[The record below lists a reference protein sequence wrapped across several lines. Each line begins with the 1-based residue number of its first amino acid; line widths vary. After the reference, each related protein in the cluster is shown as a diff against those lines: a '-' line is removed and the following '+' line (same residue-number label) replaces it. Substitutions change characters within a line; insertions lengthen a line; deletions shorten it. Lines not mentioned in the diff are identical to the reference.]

1 MRKLAPLK
9 NKICLIGGKGDVVL
23 ESAIYLN
30 NNNQLFKIILIED
43 NKIVTE
49 KFSNIIYKYS
59 LKNFNGILNKI
70 KELEINKILI
80 IGYVDFPKF
89 NQIKFDIKSK
99 LFLTKNYF
107 LNSES
112 SQTKIF
118 KSLLMTKNIKLISP
132 IKYLSELVASPIDQ
146 IRFKDFDKY
155 RKILMDNNV
164 ILKKISSINIG
175 QSVILNGNRI
185 LVLENFKGTDE
196 MINLFNNTT
205 SYNDLIFIKF
215 KKSNQINEIDF
226 PVIGKDTIKNL
237 IKIKIKAIIL
247 FKNQTLIVNKA
258 ECIKLI
264 KKNKI
269 NLIII

>member
-1 MRKLAPLK
+1 M
-9 NKICLIGGKGDVVL
+9 
-23 ESAIYLN
+23 
-30 NNNQLFKIILIED
+30 
-43 NKIVTE
+43 
-49 KFSNIIYKYS
+49 
-59 LKNFNGILNKI
+59 
-70 KELEINKILI
+70 
-80 IGYVDFPKF
+80 
-89 NQIKFDIKSK
+89 KSK

-118 KSLLMTKNIKLISP
+118 KSLLMTKNIKLLSP
-132 IKYLSELVASPIDQ
+132 IKYLQELIISPIEQ
-146 IRFKDFDKY
+146 IKFKDFDKY
-155 RKILMDNNV
+155 KKILANN
-164 ILKKISSINIG
+164 ISDIKKISSINIG

-185 LVLENFKGTDE
+185 LALENFKGTDV
-196 MINLFNNTT
+196 MIALFNNST

-226 PVIGKDTIKNL
+226 PVIGIDTIKNL

-247 FKNQTLIVNKA
+247 FKNQTLIVNKV

>member
-1 MRKLAPLK
+1 MVPLN

-23 ESAIYLN
+23 EAAISLN
-30 NNNQLFKIILIED
+30 NNNQLYRIIIIEE
-43 NKIVTE
+43 NKLVSK
-49 KFSNIIYKYS
+49 KFSNIVYKYS
-59 LKNFNGILNKI
+59 LKNFTGILKKI

-80 IGYVDFPKF
+80 IGYVVLPKF
-89 NQIKFDIKSK
+89 NQIKFDMKSK

-118 KSLLMTKNIKLISP
+118 KSLLMTKNIKLLSP
-132 IKYLSELVASPIDQ
+132 IKYLQELIISPIEQ
-146 IRFKDFDKY
+146 IKFKDFDKY
-155 RKILMDNNV
+155 KKILANNMPN
-164 ILKKISSINIG
+164 IKKITSINIG
-175 QSVILNGNRI
+175 QSIIINGNRI
-185 LVLENFKGTDE
+185 LALENFKGTDV
-196 MINLFNNTT
+196 MITLFDKTT
-205 SYNDLIFIKF
+205 SYNNLIFIKF

-226 PVIGKDTIKNL
+226 PVIGIDTIKNL
-237 IKIKIKAIIL
+237 IKINIKAIIL
-247 FKNQTLIVNKA
+247 FKNQTLVVNKV

>member
-1 MRKLAPLK
+1 LAPLN

-23 ESAIYLN
+23 EAAISLN
-30 NNNQLFKIILIED
+30 NNNQLYRIILIEE
-43 NKIVTE
+43 NKLVSK
-49 KFSNIIYKYS
+49 KFSNIVYKYS
-59 LKNFNGILNKI
+59 LKNFTGILKKI

-80 IGYVDFPKF
+80 IGYVVFPKF
-89 NQIKFDIKSK
+89 TQIKFDMKSK

-107 LNSES
+107 LNNES

-118 KSLLMTKNIKLISP
+118 KSLLMTKKIKLLSPIKHLQELIISP
-132 IKYLSELVASPIDQ
+132 IEQ
-146 IRFKDFDKY
+146 IKFKDFDKY
-155 RKILMDNNV
+155 KKILANN
-164 ILKKISSINIG
+164 ISDIKKISSINIG

-185 LVLENFKGTDE
+185 LALENFKGTDV
-196 MINLFNNTT
+196 MIALFNNTT

-226 PVIGKDTIKNL
+226 PVIGIDTIKNL

-247 FKNQTLIVNKA
+247 FKNQTLIVNKV

>member
-1 MRKLAPLK
+1 LVQLK
-9 NKICLIGGKGDVVL
+9 NKICLIGGKGEVVL
-23 ESAIYLN
+23 EAAISLSN
-30 NNNQLFKIILIED
+30 KNILFKIILIED
-43 NKIVTE
+43 NYNISK
-49 KFSNIIYKYS
+49 KFPSITQKYS
-59 LKNFNGILNKI
+59 LKNFTEIIKKI

-80 IGYVDFPKF
+80 IGYVVFPKF
-89 NQIKFDIKSK
+89 NQIKFDMKSK

-118 KSLLMTKNIKLISP
+118 KSLLMTKNIKLLSP
-132 IKYLSELVASPIDQ
+132 IKYLQELIISPIEQ
-146 IRFKDFDKY
+146 IKFKDFDKY
-155 RKILMDNNV
+155 KKILTNN
-164 ILKKISSINIG
+164 ISNIKKISSINIG
-175 QSVILNGNRI
+175 QSIIINGNRI
-185 LVLENFKGTDE
+185 LALENFKGTDV
-196 MINLFNNTT
+196 MITLFDNTT
-205 SYNDLIFIKF
+205 SYNNLIFIKF

-226 PVIGKDTIKNL
+226 PVIGIDTIKNL

-247 FKNQTLIVNKA
+247 FKNQTLIVNKV

>member
-1 MRKLAPLK
+1 M
-9 NKICLIGGKGDVVL
+9 L

-155 RKILMDNNV
+155 RKILMNNNV
-164 ILKKISSINIG
+164 ILKKITSINIG